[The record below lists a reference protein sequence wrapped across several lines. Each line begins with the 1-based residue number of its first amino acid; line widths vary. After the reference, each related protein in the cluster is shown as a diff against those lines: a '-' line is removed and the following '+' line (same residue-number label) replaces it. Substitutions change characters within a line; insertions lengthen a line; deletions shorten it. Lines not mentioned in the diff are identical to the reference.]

1 MRHLKLFF
9 VFALISLF
17 SISMWADTPAA
28 AGTTLFSED
37 FSSYS
42 ANDVP
47 SGSVTTAT
55 GRVVYG
61 GANVTYACTNGDG
74 TSPGTTK
81 IYAEALATGTSPE
94 ILVGKYGSGGSTGG
108 SLSITGIPSGGA
120 QEITVSFK
128 QNKQKLKV
136 AVAGTGYT
144 SAGVDAK
151 PAAAGSVSFD
161 ITVADGAAATFDLT
175 FSVYS
180 SNVRVD
186 DILVTVKTAGEGAGT
201 PKTLTGVAVS
211 GTPTKTIYNTGD
223 NFDPAGLTVT
233 GTYSDASTA
242 PISSGI
248 TWAYTPSQTLA
259 LNQTSIG
266 VTATVSE
273 ITSAEYNVTGLTVA
287 AAPTVV
293 SAIEDIEDGASYYI
307 RGVRSSGAVV
317 EYLKFTD
324 GTAGATISGTS
335 ASSTAEAIAIT
346 FNKVS
351 DGVYQLVTPEGLYV
365 QPGASNGK
373 IALSTTETTC
383 NLANTTKT
391 WDSSDAIAIST
402 VDGSSN
408 TWIIQ
413 KNTSGTNFGGYK
425 NSQYDVTLVLAS
437 AAATVAKPTISGED
451 NFVTSTEVSM
461 TCSTAGAAIYYTTTE
476 SAKATPATSGDWAAY
491 NDADKPSF
499 SATTTVWAAAKKDDD
514 WSSVAEK
521 TFTKAAPLT
530 TTQAVYDKA
539 VAVGSTATAVGI
551 TFNNWVVS
559 GISLDNKSVYITDG
573 TKGFVIYDNTGA
585 SHGFA
590 VNDKLSG
597 TVSCQVKLYSKF
609 AEVLGVTSSS
619 PGLTVTHD
627 GVVTPV
633 VATIADL
640 GAVNTGAP
648 IILNSVQFDGTVLSD
663 GANSITPYTTFYAD
677 AVTSLESGK
686 YYNITGL
693 YVHHNTTKE
702 VAPRSA
708 ADIEELT
715 LADPELSYSPA
726 SETIEV
732 GDSWSAPT
740 FNNEH
745 GLTVSFSGDND
756 AVATVN
762 TTTGEIALAGGT
774 GTAVITASFAGN
786 ATYAAGNATYTITV
800 NPASVSENVVIL
812 AVYDTKYYAMSTN
825 NASNAFTAIEV
836 EYDGSQ
842 VTVNSAEDKAAIQW
856 TKKISGDNTTFQDA
870 DDKYMKGTSSG
881 AAMSLDA
888 NVCNWSWDGTNEYYY
903 IGTRTFLYYKDNI
916 FKNYATSNIGKS
928 SSGYSNKAEVIVIDP
943 ANIVISS
950 KVSAE
955 LAYDPASDE
964 ITQGDAWSAPS
975 LVNPHSVAITS
986 YNSDNESVATVT
998 DGGVIAL
1005 ASGTGTAHITAHF
1018 EGDASYL
1025 AGDAVYTI
1033 TVNAPAPI
1041 PSGTTY
1047 TKVTSTGDITDGEYL
1062 IVYETTSVAFNGA
1075 LETLDA
1081 EGNSVAVVISGD
1093 EIAGTTAIDA
1103 AVFTIDVTAG
1113 TLQSA
1118 SGHYI
1123 GVSSNSNGL
1132 KQTDD
1137 AATYTHTFSIDG
1149 DGNAVIL
1156 ANFESSTMKLRYNP
1170 STSAGNLR
1178 FRYYKNDGQQA
1189 IQLYKKEAPAAD
1201 YTRDDMVSPGVLGT
1215 ICLEYNVPL
1224 AQASGAVFYELAGRS
1239 ADGKIA
1245 FDEITTGELEAG
1257 KPYVFQATADQ
1268 IQIFYGSTHVT
1279 EPDNSGALKGTFSA
1293 TTIENTDPN
1302 WANIYY
1308 FANKALWGTSDLTSL
1323 SVPANRAYLV
1333 LSEVDPVSSA
1343 NPAPGRR
1350 RITMNV
1356 NGEQIATGFENIESG
1371 DVPMKVM
1378 IEGTLYILRGEKVF
1392 DATGRLVK

>member
-1 MRHLKLFF
+1 MRHFKQFF

-17 SISMWADTPAA
+17 SVSMWADTPAA

-47 SGSVTTAT
+47 DGSVTTAT

-61 GANVTYACTNGDG
+61 GAYVTYSCTDG
-74 TSPGTTK
+74 GSTTQVYNQNTGGGT
-81 IYAEALATGTSPE
+81 APE
-94 ILVGKYGSGGSTGG
+94 ILVSKSNGTFVVA
-108 SLSITGIPSGGA
+108 GIPSGGA
-120 QEITVSFK
+120 QVITVSLT
-128 QNKQKLKV
+128 QNNQALSV
-136 AVAGTGYT
+136 APTGTGY
-144 SAGVDAK
+144 S
-151 PAAAGSVSFD
+151 GSVSGKPGAVGTRTFD
-161 ITVADGAAATFDLT
+161 ITLADGADATFTLT
-175 FSVYS
+175 FTGSGS

-201 PKTLTGVAVS
+201 PKCATPTFSPAAGSYEGTQNVTITSTTGATIYYTTDGSDPTTSGTKLTYSDPVAVS
-211 GTPTKTIYNTGD
+211 ADATLKAYATLTSYDDSEVGEAAYTITEGPDVTIAFEGNSD
-223 NFDPAGLTVT
+223 WNIPAGSGSKTVDE
-233 GTYSDASTA
+233 GTY
-242 PISSGI
+242 
-248 TWAYTPSQTLA
+248 
-259 LNQTSIG
+259 
-266 VTATVSE
+266 
-273 ITSAEYNVTGLTVA
+273 
-287 AAPTVV
+287 
-293 SAIEDIEDGASYYI
+293 
-307 RGVRSSGAVV
+307 
-317 EYLKFTD
+317 TD
-324 GTAGATISGTS
+324 GTYTIKIAGSTGEGYYINGYLLLGKTGAYVELPEFSNPIEKIVVVGTS
-335 ASSTAEAIAIT
+335 GGSTGVKFNIYDGTTAVSTEVTGCKNVSQEFTIASPEANKAYKVQVTSNANLQISAI
-346 FNKVS
+346 
-351 DGVYQLVTPEGLYV
+351 
-365 QPGASNGK
+365 K
-373 IALSTTETTC
+373 IYY
-383 NLANTTKT
+383 
-391 WDSSDAIAIST
+391 
-402 VDGSSN
+402 
-408 TWIIQ
+408 
-413 KNTSGTNFGGYK
+413 GT
-425 NSQYDVTLVLAS
+425 
-437 AAATVAKPTISGED
+437 AAAVATPVISGED

-1018 EGDASYL
+1018 SGDASYL

-1103 AVFTIDVTAG
+1103 AVFTIDVAAG

-1156 ANFESSTMKLRYNP
+1156 ADFESSTMKLRYNP

-1201 YTRDDMVSPGVLGT
+1201 YTRTVTVGKIGT
-1215 ICLEYNVPL
+1215 LCVPNNVEAGN
-1224 AQASGAVFYELAGRS
+1224 AQGAVFYQIAGS
-1239 ADGKIA
+1239 DGNSIV
-1245 FDEITTGELEAG
+1245 FDEVTSLNAGE
-1257 KPYVFQATADQ
+1257 PYVFQATATT
-1268 IQIFYGSTHVT
+1268 ISLVYGSTHVDDPVAVKGMIGSFLGEDVAIT
-1279 EPDNSGALKGTFSA
+1279 ESNK
-1293 TTIENTDPN
+1293 
-1302 WANIYY
+1302 ANILYI
-1308 FANKALWGTSDLTSL
+1308 ANNALYDCSDLVGDNLEVVANCCYINRAGVTPAHAPAHGVRRISL
-1323 SVPANRAYLV
+1323 SKDV
-1333 LSEVDPVSSA
+1333 
-1343 NPAPGRR
+1343 
-1350 RITMNV
+1350 
-1356 NGEQIATGFENIESG
+1356 ATGFDQLETSET
-1371 DVPMKVM
+1371 PMKLIM
-1378 IEGTLYILRGEKVF
+1378 DGQLYILRGEKLY

>member
-1 MRHLKLFF
+1 MRHLKQLF

-17 SISMWADTPAA
+17 SVSMWADTPAA

-47 SGSVTTAT
+47 DGSVTTAT

-81 IYAEALATGTSPE
+81 IYTEAVATGTSPE

-211 GTPTKTIYNTGD
+211 GTPTKTVYNTGD
-223 NFDPAGLTVT
+223 NFDPTGLTVT

-437 AAATVAKPTISGED
+437 AAATVAKPTISGDE
-451 NFVTSTEVSM
+451 NFVTSTTV
-461 TCSTAGAAIYYTTTE
+461 TLACSTTGADIYYTTDGTDP
-476 SAKATPATSGDWAAY
+476 KSGTIGT
-491 NDADKPSF
+491 SF
-499 SATTTVWAAAKKDDD
+499 SLTETATVRAIAKLGSD
-514 WSSVAEK
+514 WSAEATK

-825 NASNAFTAIEV
+825 NASSAFTAIEV

-856 TKKISGDNTTFQDA
+856 TKKTSGDNTTFQNSA
-870 DDKYMKGTSSG
+870 DKYMKSADGTS
-881 AAMSLDA
+881 MSLQDA
-888 NVCNWSWDGTNEYYY
+888 VCNWVWDATGEYYKIDGT
-903 IGTRTFLYYKDNI
+903 TRTFFYQNGTG
-916 FKNYATSNIGKS
+916 FKNFAVSNFNK
-928 SSGYSNKAEVIVIDP
+928 SGYSDKAEVIVIDP

-1018 EGDASYL
+1018 SGDASYL

-1103 AVFTIDVTAG
+1103 AVFTIDVAAG

-1156 ANFESSTMKLRYNP
+1156 ADFESSTMKLRYNP

-1189 IQLYKKEAPAAD
+1189 IQLYKKESVTPTPD
-1201 YTRDDMVSPGVLGT
+1201 YTRTVTVGKIGT
-1215 ICLEYNVPL
+1215 LCVPNNVEAGN
-1224 AQASGAVFYELAGRS
+1224 AQGAVFYQIAGS
-1239 ADGKIA
+1239 DGNSIV
-1245 FDEITTGELEAG
+1245 FDEVTSLNAGE
-1257 KPYVFQATADQ
+1257 PYVFQATATT
-1268 IQIFYGSTHVT
+1268 ISLVYGSTHVDDPVAVKGMIGSFSGEDVPIT
-1279 EPDNSGALKGTFSA
+1279 ESNK
-1293 TTIENTDPN
+1293 
-1302 WANIYY
+1302 ANILYI
-1308 FANKALWGTSDLTSL
+1308 ANNALYDCSDLVGGNLEVVANCCYINRAGVTPAHAPAHGVRRISL
-1323 SVPANRAYLV
+1323 SKDV
-1333 LSEVDPVSSA
+1333 
-1343 NPAPGRR
+1343 
-1350 RITMNV
+1350 
-1356 NGEQIATGFENIESG
+1356 ATGFDQLETSET
-1371 DVPMKVM
+1371 PMKLIM
-1378 IEGTLYILRGEKVF
+1378 DGRLYILRGEKLY